1 MSVEVAVSDPLPVF
15 RRGIMAT
22 LDNAG
27 YGPESSGDLLAWTQG
42 RQRRVVFLTLQSSE
56 DWSLLDELHS
66 TRADLLVI
74 AVLVDADTATF
85 ARAILSGA
93 ATAIPRDASPK
104 VIKRVF
110 DAALNGEALLP
121 LEVVRALASSG
132 VSPARETGSPSAQE
146 IDWLRQLAHSR
157 TVAQLAEQAG
167 YSERAM
173 FRLLRN
179 LYSRMGVDSRTAALI
194 RAQEL
199 GWL

>member
-1 MSVEVAVSDPLPVF
+1 VSVEVAVSDPLPVF

-27 YGPESSGDLLAWTQG
+27 YDPESPGDLLAWIQG

-56 DWSLLDELHS
+56 DWGLLDEIHA

-74 AVLVDADTATF
+74 GVLVDADTATF
-85 ARAILSGA
+85 ARAILAGA
-93 ATAIPRDASPK
+93 ATAIRRDASPE
-104 VIKRVF
+104 VIRRVF
-110 DAALNGEALLP
+110 DAVLNGETLLP
-121 LEVVRALASSG
+121 LEVVRALASSE
-132 VSPARETGSPSAQE
+132 VSPTRETGSPSAQE
-146 IDWLRQLAHSR
+146 IGWLRQLAHGR
-157 TVAQLAEQAG
+157 TVAHLAEQAG

-194 RAQEL
+194 RAQEM